1 MQPDG
6 LYFLFQQISL
16 CAAPE
21 KQIKYNSLEIIEE
34 RSCDSLL
41 EYSIKEFN
49 EVGMVHSDLT
59 EASILLYLSNY
70 EWHKLHEK
78 IQYIDFFEQHSC
90 DSDFK

>member
-21 KQIKYNSLEIIEE
+21 KQIKYNSLEIIEQ

-59 EASILLYLSNY
+59 EASILLYLLNY

-78 IQYIDFFEQHSC
+78 IQYIEFFEQRC
-90 DSDFK
+90 TDSDFK